1 MITVTHYVV
10 LSGIV
15 FAIGAYGALTR
26 RNAISVLMSIEL
38 MFNAANLS
46 FVAFS
51 YRWKEASFISGQLFP
66 LFVIAVAASEVAVGL
81 ALVLALY
88 RTRRIV
94 NLDEANQMSG

>member
-1 MITVTHYVV
+1 MIAVTHYVV
-10 LSGIV
+10 LSSLV

-26 RNAISVLMSIEL
+26 RNAISVLMSVEL
-38 MFNAANLS
+38 MFNAANIN

-51 YRWKEASFISGQLFP
+51 YRLKERAFLAGQVFP
-66 LFVIAVAASEVAVGL
+66 IFVIAIAACEVAVGL

-88 RTRRIV
+88 RNRKIV